1 MSEHLIYCIE
11 AIIKNTGNPGN
22 PTGLFIGY
30 CGEKVSRMAT
40 YERAYKFHDKKTANA
55 FKEIYLDWANLIH
68 NSQPTLDFKIT
79 EHEEITEV
87 AI

>member
-11 AIIKNTGNPGN
+11 AITKNTGN

-40 YERAYKFHDKKTANA
+40 YDRAFKFHDEKTAGV
-55 FKEIYLDWANLIH
+55 FKVIFFGWAKVKLP
-68 NSQPTLDFKIT
+68 SQIDFKVT

-87 AI
+87 IT